1 MSVRV
6 LLVDDHPIVRD
17 GIKVVLN
24 NHPDFHVVGETGDGL
39 KVNSLVEALQPD
51 VVVLDLMLPGLG
63 GIEVTRQIRAGGVN
77 TKIVI
82 LSMHAAE
89 AYVLEALAAGANAYV
104 LKKSVSAELI
114 EAIIGALKGKRYL
127 GANISEDLLDAY
139 RQLSK
144 KDTPDPYASLT
155 PRERQVI
162 HQVIEGFTNRQIA
175 ARLKISP
182 RTVEMHR
189 ANLMRKL
196 NLSST
201 AELVRYA
208 LDRGITSPE

>member
-17 GIKVVLN
+17 GLKGVLN
-24 NHPDFHVVGETGDGL
+24 NHPEFIVVGEAGDGL
-39 KVNSLVEALQPD
+39 EVLPLVGELQPD

-63 GIEVTRQIRAGGVN
+63 GIEVARQIRKAN
-77 TKIVI
+77 TNTQIVI

-104 LKKSVSAELI
+104 LKKSVSTELI
-114 EAIIGALKGKRYL
+114 DAITATLQGERYL
-127 GANISEDLLDAY
+127 GVDISETLLDTY
-139 RQLSK
+139 RQLSEE
-144 KDTPDPYASLT
+144 DSPDPYASLT
-155 PRERQVI
+155 PRERQI
-162 HQVIEGFTNRQIA
+162 MHLVIEGLTNRQIA

-182 RTVEMHR
+182 RTAEMHR

-201 AELVRYA
+201 VELVRFA
-208 LDRGITSPE
+208 LDRGITPPE